1 MCCAVRKSLRVAVYA
16 GAAVLLVAV
25 IVALGSAYPPRA
37 SVIATDRLGPD
48 ANEPIADYLARAKL
62 SLTGTDS
69 DDHWA
74 LASFATGI
82 TPDRIPDH
90 AAGLRIAQVLHHVP
104 LDRVLT
110 PVLTLPVPA
119 GDQAAMNTARAAAA
133 TLDFSPPLDDRAAR
147 IAKLSAV
154 RLRSGCA
161 CTIALVLRGRL
172 EQLRDL
178 SSHTDIRS
186 IEALPADAGVFAVTP
201 LLPEY
206 TDRAAPG
213 PDDGPIPEN

>member
-1 MCCAVRKSLRVAVYA
+1 MRESLRAAVFA
-16 GAAVLLVAV
+16 GAALVLVVL
-25 IVALGSAYPPRA
+25 IVALGWAYPPRA

-62 SLTGTDS
+62 SLSGTDS

-74 LASFATGI
+74 LASFTTGI

-90 AAGLRIAQVLHHVP
+90 TDGLRIAQVLHHVP

-110 PVLTLPVPA
+110 PVLTFPVPA
-119 GDQAAMNTARAAAA
+119 GDQAAIATASSAAA
-133 TLDFSPPLDDRAAR
+133 TLDHTPPLDDRAAR
-147 IAKLSAV
+147 IAKVSAT
-154 RLRSGCA
+154 RLRSGCP
-161 CTIALVLRGRL
+161 CTIALILRGRL
-172 EQLRDL
+172 NQLRAL
-178 SSHTDIRS
+178 SSHNDIRS
-186 IEALPADAGVFAVTP
+186 IEALPADAGIFAVTP